1 MLLTAPADFCVR
13 LRGRPADAY
22 DARHVVHALERS
34 KMTGYF
40 TISRFW
46 RSGDAHDAAL
56 FLYLPEKATGCG
68 PVSWCA

>member
-34 KMTGYF
+34 KMTGCF
-40 TISRFW
+40 TISCFW

-56 FLYLPEKATGCG
+56 FLYLPEKAT
-68 PVSWCA
+68 CA